1 MVWNVKAARHVY
13 SRLTVLFLIHQIS
26 SQRYWER
33 VPQLTLVAMT
43 RNLTSLDSKLTLKMV
58 LNKVQ
63 ANFFPLLFKII
74 LNKGIHFKKK
84 GKKKIE
90 ISSTLQLFIHFYI
103 HKTQLH
109 HKRTFLSSKYTLF
122 WKCLDVIRLF
132 VGKSFPIVIDDST
145 MVSLEQKRFSK
156 KLG

>member
-1 MVWNVKAARHVY
+1 MKWTNIYTTGFLWNLLLNVGETCSIIYESYQYWKQFSFYMVWNVKAARHVY

-58 LNKVQ
+58 LSKVQ

-74 LNKGIHFKKK
+74 LNKGTNFMKKK
-84 GKKKIE
+84 LVH
-90 ISSTLQLFIHFYI
+90 S
-103 HKTQLH
+103 
-109 HKRTFLSSKYTLF
+109 
-122 WKCLDVIRLF
+122 
-132 VGKSFPIVIDDST
+132 
-145 MVSLEQKRFSK
+145 SLEMTRY
-156 KLG
+156 

>member
-1 MVWNVKAARHVY
+1 
-13 SRLTVLFLIHQIS
+13 
-26 SQRYWER
+26 
-33 VPQLTLVAMT
+33 MT

-74 LNKGIHFKKK
+74 LNKGTISKK
-84 GKKKIE
+84 KKKIKKNGN
-90 ISSTLQLFIHFYI
+90 STLQLFIHFYI

-132 VGKSFPIVIDDST
+132 VGKSFPIVIDDSWFVKAAQCENST
-145 MVSLEQKRFSK
+145 IFSCVKFTIFKTGRF
-156 KLG
+156 